1 MAGLRG
7 AGTVAEKE
15 STWGFREGPLQRAQD
30 CHPHSRDSLLLMEA
44 AAGLAGWGWGGEA
57 EAGMGSWRRILP
69 NQGALSQGWGPVDLA
84 LTASFSWPCIISPA
98 SPASSLSG
106 GTQLMPTSP
115 PGLS

>member
-1 MAGLRG
+1 
-7 AGTVAEKE
+7 
-15 STWGFREGPLQRAQD
+15 
-30 CHPHSRDSLLLMEA
+30 
-44 AAGLAGWGWGGEA
+44 
-57 EAGMGSWRRILP
+57 MGSWRRILP

>member
-1 MAGLRG
+1 M
-7 AGTVAEKE
+7 AEKE

-30 CHPHSRDSLLLMEA
+30 CHPHSRDSLSLWRLQ
-44 AAGLAGWGWGGEA
+44 LALPFGGGGGEA